1 MRILL
6 KERVVYMSSTTKIN
20 VPDIFASMVFNDDVM
35 RERLPKDVYKSLRK
49 TIDNGKDLDIT
60 VANAVANAMKDWAIE
75 KGATHYTHWFQ
86 PMTGITAEKHDSF
99 ISPTADGRIIMEFSG
114 KELIKGE
121 PDASSFPSGGLRAT
135 FEARGYTAWDP
146 TSYAFIKD
154 HSLYIPTA
162 FCSYGGEVLDKK
174 TPLLRSMEALSAQAV
189 RILRLFGDSTTK
201 RVITTVGPEQE
212 YFLVDKKLYD
222 ERPDLIYTGRTLF
235 GARAPKGQ
243 ELEDHYFGAIKPRIA
258 AFMQELDEE
267 LWKLGVLAKT
277 KHNEVAPAQHEL
289 APIFSTTNVATDHN
303 QLTMETMKNVA
314 LRHGLVCLLHE
325 KPFAGVNG
333 SGKHNNWSISTDT
346 GKNLLEPGKLPQEN
360 AQFLLFLAAVIKGVD
375 EYQDL
380 LRVSVASAGNDH
392 RLGANEAPPAIISIF
407 LGDEL
412 TAILHAIETGTVYG
426 GTLRVNME
434 IGVNVL
440 PSFTKDTTDRNR
452 TSPFAFTGNKFEF
465 RSLGSQLN
473 IACPNIML
481 NTIIA
486 DELEQFA
493 DELEGKEDFNGA
505 LNALIKRVIKEH
517 KRIIFNGDGYA
528 DAWKAEAAKRGLTN
542 LPTTVDALPH
552 YTDEKNVKLF
562 TKHKIY
568 TEVEMQSRQDIIL
581 ETYAKTINIEALTAS
596 DMVKRDILP
605 AVSSYVAELA
615 SGVATKKAISDD
627 IPCEAELDIIK
638 RLSGL
643 QDCAYKKLAALDNA
657 IIGVKEVG
665 EDPIEVATYY
675 KDSVIT
681 AMTELRAVVDEMETL
696 VSSDYWPYP
705 SYGDLMFRV

>member
-1 MRILL
+1 
-6 KERVVYMSSTTKIN
+6 MSITN
-20 VPDIFASMVFNDDVM
+20 VPELFGSMVFNDTVM
-35 RERLPKDVYKSLRK
+35 KERLPKDVYKKLKK
-49 TIDNGKDLDIT
+49 TMREGTAIDAD
-60 VANAVANAMKDWAIE
+60 VAAVVATAMKDWAIS

-99 ISPTADGRIIMEFSG
+99 ITPTDDGHVMMEFSG

-146 TSYAFIKD
+146 TSYAFVKD
-154 HSLYIPTA
+154 GSLYIPTA
-162 FCSYGGEVLDKK
+162 FCSYTGQILDKK
-174 TPLLRSMEALSAQAV
+174 TPLLRSMDAISTQAC
-189 RILRLFGDSTTK
+189 RILKLFGKDVK
-201 RVITTVGPEQE
+201 RVTTTVGPEQE
-212 YFLVDKKLYD
+212 YFLIDREDYAKRK
-222 ERPDLIYTGRTLF
+222 DLIFTGRTLF
-235 GARAPKGQ
+235 GAMPPKGQ
-243 ELEDHYFGAIKPRIA
+243 EMDDHYFGALRPRVA

-267 LWKLGVLAKT
+267 LWKLGILSKT
-277 KHNEVAPAQHEL
+277 KHNEVAPCQHEM
-289 APIFSTTNVATDHN
+289 APVFTTTNIATDHN
-303 QLTMETMKNVA
+303 QLTMEVMRTVA
-314 LRHGLVCLLHE
+314 QKHGFTCLLHE
-325 KPFAGVNG
+325 KPFEGVNG
-333 SGKHNNWSISTDT
+333 SGKHNNWSISTDR
-346 GKNLLEPGKLPQEN
+346 GENLLEPGKNPSEN
-360 AQFLLFLAAVIKGVD
+360 TQFILFLTAVIKAVD

-493 DELEGKEDFNGA
+493 DELEGKSDDFMSA

-528 DAWKAEAAKRGLTN
+528 DAWKVEAARRGLTN

-562 TKHKIY
+562 AKHKIY